1 MTPLRGIVLA
11 IALVSAVAAALI
23 VRGMAQSQDKPQ
35 PQMIVQAPAAPKPS
49 LQVLVAK
56 RDLAIGERITEDML
70 TWQNWASEGLNPAF
84 ITRPAEQGEGA
95 AAAAGEVVTAAK
107 TAVQGDPAKA
117 NLVGSVVREAVIMG
131 EPIMSKKLVR
141 AGEAGVM
148 AVALDPGMRAIAIP
162 LSAQN
167 AAGGF
172 ILPGDHVDVVQSR
185 RMEGGLVPNQLVA
198 STVMRNVRV
207 LAIDQNNTRSQK
219 EAAVLGATATLE
231 VSPPQAEALVLAKM
245 QGELTLTLRSY
256 ADARGPTLAGGSM
269 LDTSGVNAVRVYRD
283 GAATDVMVSR

>member
-23 VRGMAQSQDKPQ
+23 VRGMAQSKPQ
-35 PQMIVQAPAAPKPS
+35 VQTQMVVQAPAAMKPS

-56 RDLAIGERITEDML
+56 RDLGIGERLSEDML

-84 ITRPAEQGEGA
+84 ITRPADAAEGA
-95 AAAAGEVVTAAK
+95 AGVANEAVKAAK
-107 TAVQGDPAKA
+107 TAVQGDALKG
-117 NLVGSVVREAVIMG
+117 NLVGSVVRDRIIMG
-131 EPIMSKKLVR
+131 EPIVQTKLVR

-148 AVALDPGMRAIAIP
+148 AVALEPGMRAIAIP
-162 LSAQN
+162 LNAQN

-185 RMEGGLVPNQLVA
+185 RLEGGLVPNQLVA

-219 EAAVLGATATLE
+219 DAAVIGATATLE
-231 VSPPQAEALVLAKM
+231 VSPPQAESLVLAKM
-245 QGELTLTLRSY
+245 QGDLTLTLRSY
-256 ADARGPTLAGGSM
+256 ADAHGPTLAGGSV
-269 LDTSGVNAVRVYRD
+269 LDNSGVNAVRIYRD